1 MLAILIGLQNFKK
14 LIAAKDPKYF
24 LDKKHRDTR
33 AVARIKVTATVAD
46 TQQLQWW
53 LRAMQAERLTTPI
66 ANDEKLQERQGV

>member
-33 AVARIKVTATVAD
+33 AVARISASG
-46 TQQLQWW
+46 
-53 LRAMQAERLTTPI
+53 
-66 ANDEKLQERQGV
+66 NKLEMIED